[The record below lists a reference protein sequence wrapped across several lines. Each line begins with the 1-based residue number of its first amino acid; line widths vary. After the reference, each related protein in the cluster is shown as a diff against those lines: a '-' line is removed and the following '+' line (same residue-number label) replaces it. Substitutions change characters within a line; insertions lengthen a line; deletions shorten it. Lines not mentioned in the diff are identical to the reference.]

1 MIDRRIGKI
10 KVRKG
15 TDLQR
20 KQIVFEEGE
29 LVYTTDT
36 KRVFIGDG
44 ITLGGKRVTNKN
56 YIFNSAY
63 LPNDAYYGD
72 IVHDL
77 TNKKTYIVGT
87 DDGRDILNPSLK
99 LILIAEY
106 NISNDYQTR
115 IDELTNKFKSLETCL
130 RTEKPKQPDPT
141 FTEEFK
147 WLIHPI
153 SKRVIFGLSV
163 TFTAKAI
170 GPFNDITYKW
180 QKLNI
185 DGNYIDIPD
194 KLGDSFDIFSV
205 VLEDISYYRCVAT
218 SRAGIIYSNPA
229 ELYVDSNFL
238 LAENSFYIRTE
249 KGEYIKIE

>member
-56 YIFNSAY
+56 YILNTLN

-106 NISNDYQTR
+106 NIGNDYQTR
-115 IDELTNKFKSLETCL
+115 IDELTNRFKAIENCL

-153 SKRVIFGLSV
+153 SQRVIFGLSV

-180 QKLNI
+180 QKLDN
-185 DGNYIDIPD
+185 DGNYVDILN
-194 KLGDSFDIFSV
+194 KIENSFDIFSV

-218 SRAGIIYSNPA
+218 SQAGIIYSNPA